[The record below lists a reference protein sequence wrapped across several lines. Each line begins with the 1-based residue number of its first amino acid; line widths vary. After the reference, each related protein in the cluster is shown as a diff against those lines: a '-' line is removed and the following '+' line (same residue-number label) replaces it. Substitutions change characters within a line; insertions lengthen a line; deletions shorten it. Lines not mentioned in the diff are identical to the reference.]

1 MDKIKH
7 KFISVTYKLYIDN
20 EGKENLEEETPEGK
34 PLQFYSGF
42 GMVLNAFEQKLL
54 NSEGGSNYDISL
66 TPAEGYGEYI
76 PERVV
81 KLSRDVFMDE
91 NGKFDSKHI
100 YLDTIIPLQNE
111 DGNHFLGQ
119 VKNIGDTHLTIDL
132 NHPLAGKTLHFI
144 GKVLENR
151 EANEE
156 EIQNLLNKL
165 NSHHRGNCGGNCG
178 EHECGGNCGGCH

>member
-1 MDKIKH
+1 MEKIFRLRWWDYSKK
-7 KFISVTYKLYIDN
+7 KFNIN
-20 EGKENLEEETPEGK
+20 G
-34 PLQFYSGF
+34 
-42 GMVLNAFEQKLL
+42 
-54 NSEGGSNYDISL
+54 
-66 TPAEGYGEYI
+66 
-76 PERVV
+76 RVC
-81 KLSRDVFMDE
+81 
-91 NGKFDSKHI
+91 
-100 YLDTIIPLQNE
+100 LDTIIPLQNE

-165 NSHHRGNCGGNCG
+165 NSHHCGNCGGNCG